1 MACSGEGTT
10 ASGDGDMA
18 ITAIDWGLRRAL
30 GPVVAAALV
39 LTACTGNPGAPSS
52 APETSSQSAP
62 SSSDS
67 SESESATPRVVLGPK
82 EAAAEF
88 LAIVCPTDTALH
100 LVENV
105 SLTAQ
110 GWKQVKPKDIQP
122 YTRSAVDAVRLANE
136 KLQRDDWPDDVA
148 ELMTDVSK
156 EYLELLAP
164 LDQID
169 QATSGSQMLEPWKR
183 IRALPRVAEQQ
194 VRVTLDLGSVGA
206 KDDGCPPAPK
216 APKPTSTSGSNS
228 GGSSTPA
235 APTDYRTR
243 LCTTSAGSL
252 PAVTPGESSDNVKLL
267 QWALTQLG
275 WYRGAIG
282 GNYGD
287 LTYDATYG
295 FQLANG
301 LGRTAPGSVAVNTWS
316 WLQYYLC

>member
-1 MACSGEGTT
+1 MTVT
-10 ASGDGDMA
+10 AHG
-18 ITAIDWGLRRAL
+18 WGLRRAL
-30 GPVVAAALV
+30 GPVAAAALV
-39 LTACTGNPGAPSS
+39 LTACTGNTGASS
-52 APETSSQSAP
+52 STPETSSMSAP
-62 SSSDS
+62 TTSGSPSAESD
-67 SESESATPRVVLGPK
+67 TPREVLGSK

-110 GWKQVKPKDIQP
+110 GWKQVKPKDMQP
-122 YTRSAVDAVRLANE
+122 YTRSAVEAARLANQ
-136 KLQRDDWPDDVA
+136 KLQRDDWPDSVA
-148 ELMTDVSK
+148 ALMTAVSN

-169 QATSGSQMLEPWKR
+169 QASSGAQMLDPWKR

-194 VRVTLDLGSVGA
+194 VRVTLGLGTVGS

-216 APKPTSTSGSNS
+216 APKPANTSGTNS
-228 GGSSTPA
+228 SGTSTPA

-252 PAVTPGESSDNVKLL
+252 PAVTPGESSGNVKLL

-287 LTYDATYG
+287 QTFDATHG

-301 LGRTAPGSVAVNTWS
+301 LGRDAPGSVAVNTWS